1 MIPPTSSSPL
11 SRGRS
16 RRGSVLIIVMWTCLG
31 LVALTLYFA
40 NSMSSELRAA
50 DNRVTEVESRQAVA
64 GGIRYAGYVL
74 ANFAANGAVPNLA
87 DYKSEALPVGE
98 AQFWLIGRDNSQTPT
113 TEPVFGL
120 IDEASKLNLNT
131 ATRAMLTELPGMT
144 PDLVEAIIS
153 WRRVANAQAAGGD
166 PAETGGG
173 SDNVYA
179 RLDPPRLNKGGPFE
193 SVDELRLVDGATLDI
208 LLGEDT
214 NRNGARDA
222 NEDDGDASAPRDNQD
237 GQLLAGLLE
246 YVTVYSRQPNTRAD
260 GTRRVNV
267 TNGNG
272 QNRQQLIQLLLSKN
286 IEQQRV
292 AAIVNNAFG
301 PATAPGGPGGGVF
314 PGGRGGPGG
323 GQGGQPARPDLT
335 SVAEFMVASQ
345 MTAEEFGL
353 IHADITTATGA
364 TQQGLINVNTA
375 SEAVLACIPGIGLDN
390 AATLAAYRVAHPD
403 GLTSFAWL
411 TQVLPPA
418 AIRQAGRYLTDQS
431 YQFTADVA
439 AVGRFGRGYCR
450 EKVIFDTRTGT
461 PRIIY
466 HQDLSASGW
475 ALGAQVRQTFK
486 GTNNSS

>member
-1 MIPPTSSSPL
+1 MTGRVLSPPL
-11 SRGRS
+11 SRIRS
-16 RRGSVLIIVMWTCLG
+16 QRGSVLIIVMWTCLG

-50 DNRVTEVESRQAVA
+50 DNRVTEIEARQAVA
-64 GGIRYAGYVL
+64 GGIRYAGHVL

-87 DYKSEALPVGE
+87 DYKSEALLVGE

-113 TEPVFGL
+113 KEPVFGL

-131 ATRAMLTELPGMT
+131 ATRAMLTELPNMT

-153 WRRVANAQAAGGD
+153 WRRAANAQSTDGV
-166 PAETGGG
+166 PADTGSG

-179 RLDPPRLNKGGPFE
+179 RLEPPRMNKGGVFE

-214 NRNGARDA
+214 NRNGALDA

-237 GQLLAGLLE
+237 GQLMVGILE

-292 AAIVNNAFG
+292 AAIVNTAFG
-301 PATAPGGPGGGVF
+301 PASGPGGPGGGGF
-314 PGGRGGPGG
+314 PGGFGGPGG

-335 SVAEFMVASQ
+335 SVAEFMVVSQ
-345 MTAEEFGL
+345 MTAEEFVL

-375 SEAVLACIPGIGLDN
+375 SEAVLACIPGIGIDN

-403 GLTSFAWL
+403 VLTSFAWL
-411 TQVLPPA
+411 TQVLTPA
-418 AIRQAGRYLTDQS
+418 AIRQAGRYITDQS

-450 EKVIFDTRTGT
+450 EKVIFDTRTST

-466 HQDLSASGW
+466 HQDLSAYGW
-475 ALGAQVRQTFK
+475 ALGSQVRQTLK

>member
-1 MIPPTSSSPL
+1 MTARASSSSSFP
-11 SRGRS
+11 SSFRS

-50 DNRVTEVESRQAVA
+50 DNRVTEIEARQAVA
-64 GGIRYAGYVL
+64 GGIRYAGYIL
-74 ANFAANGAVPNLA
+74 ANFATNGAVPNVA

-98 AQFWLIGRDNSQTPT
+98 AQFWMIGRDNSQTPT
-113 TEPVFGL
+113 SEPVFGL

-131 ATRAMLTELPGMT
+131 ATRAMLTELPTMT
-144 PDLVEAIIS
+144 PELVEAIIS
-153 WRRVANAQAAGGD
+153 WRRATNAQAAGSDTGD
-166 PAETGGG
+166 TGGG
-173 SDNVYA
+173 SESVYA
-179 RLDPPRLNKGGPFE
+179 RLDPPRLNKGGAFE
-193 SVDELRLVDGATLDI
+193 SVDELRLVDGATLDL

-214 NRNGARDA
+214 NRNGALDA
-222 NEDDGDASAPRDNQD
+222 HEDDGELSAPRDNQD
-237 GQLLAGLLE
+237 GQMLLGIFE

-272 QNRQQLIQLLLSKN
+272 QNRQQLIQLLLAKN

-292 AAIVNNAFG
+292 ATIVNSAFG
-301 PATAPGGPGGGVF
+301 AATPPGGPGGGF
-314 PGGRGGPGG
+314 PGG
-323 GQGGQPARPDLT
+323 QPPRPDLT

-345 MTAEEFGL
+345 MTAEEFVL

-364 TQQGLINVNTA
+364 TQPGLINVNTA
-375 SEAVLACIPGIGLDN
+375 SEAVLACIPGIGLAN
-390 AATLAAYRVAHPD
+390 ASTLAAYRVTHPD
-403 GLTSFAWL
+403 VLTSFAWL

-418 AIRQAGRYLTDQS
+418 AIRQAGRYITDQS
-431 YQFTADVA
+431 YQFTADIA

-466 HQDLSASGW
+466 HQDLSAYGW
-475 ALGAQVRQTFK
+475 ALGSQVRQTLK
-486 GTNNSS
+486 GTNNPS

>member
-16 RRGSVLIIVMWTCLG
+16 QRGSVLIIVMWTCLG

-131 ATRAMLTELPGMT
+131 ATRAMLTELPNMT
-144 PDLVEAIIS
+144 PDLVEAIIG
-153 WRRVANAQAAGGD
+153 WRRAANAQAAGGD
-166 PAETGGG
+166 PVETGGG
-173 SDNVYA
+173 SDSVYA

-214 NRNGARDA
+214 NRNGALDA
-222 NEDDGDASAPRDNQD
+222 NEDDSDASAPRDNQD
-237 GQLLAGLLE
+237 GQLLAGILE

-292 AAIVNNAFG
+292 AAIVNSAFG
-301 PATAPGGPGGGVF
+301 PATAPGGPGGG
-314 PGGRGGPGG
+314 P
-323 GQGGQPARPDLT
+323 PARPDLT
-335 SVAEFMVASQ
+335 SVAEFMVVSQ
-345 MTAEEFGL
+345 MTPEEFVL

-403 GLTSFAWL
+403 VLTSFAWL

-466 HQDLSASGW
+466 HQDLSTYGW
-475 ALGAQVRQTFK
+475 ALGSQVRQTLK
-486 GTNNSS
+486 GPNNSS

>member
-11 SRGRS
+11 SRCRS

-98 AQFWLIGRDNSQTPT
+98 AQFWLIGRDASQTPT

-120 IDEASKLNLNT
+120 VDEASKLNLNT
-131 ATRAMLTELPGMT
+131 ATRAMLTELPNMT
-144 PDLVEAIIS
+144 PDLVEAIIG
-153 WRRVANAQAAGGD
+153 WRRAANAQAAGGD

-173 SDNVYA
+173 GDNVYA

-214 NRNGARDA
+214 NRNGALDA

-237 GQLLAGLLE
+237 GQLLAGILE

-286 IEQQRV
+286 IEPQRV
-292 AAIVNNAFG
+292 ATIVNSAFG
-301 PATAPGGPGGGVF
+301 PATAPGGPGGG
-314 PGGRGGPGG
+314 P
-323 GQGGQPARPDLT
+323 PARPDLT

-345 MTAEEFGL
+345 MTAEEFVL

-375 SEAVLACIPGIGLDN
+375 SEAVLACIPGIGLEN

-403 GLTSFAWL
+403 VLTSFAWL

-450 EKVIFDTRTGT
+450 EKVVFDTRTGT

-466 HQDLSASGW
+466 HQDLSAYGW
-475 ALGAQVRQTFK
+475 ALGSQVRQTFK

>member
-1 MIPPTSSSPL
+1 
-11 SRGRS
+11 
-16 RRGSVLIIVMWTCLG
+16 
-31 LVALTLYFA
+31 
-40 NSMSSELRAA
+40 
-50 DNRVTEVESRQAVA
+50 
-64 GGIRYAGYVL
+64 
-74 ANFAANGAVPNLA
+74 
-87 DYKSEALPVGE
+87 
-98 AQFWLIGRDNSQTPT
+98 
-113 TEPVFGL
+113 
-120 IDEASKLNLNT
+120 
-131 ATRAMLTELPGMT
+131 
-144 PDLVEAIIS
+144 
-153 WRRVANAQAAGGD
+153 
-166 PAETGGG
+166 
-173 SDNVYA
+173 
-179 RLDPPRLNKGGPFE
+179 
-193 SVDELRLVDGATLDI
+193 
-208 LLGEDT
+208 
-214 NRNGARDA
+214 
-222 NEDDGDASAPRDNQD
+222 
-237 GQLLAGLLE
+237 
-246 YVTVYSRQPNTRAD
+246 VTVYSRQPNTRAD

-292 AAIVNNAFG
+292 AAIVNSAFG
-301 PATAPGGPGGGVF
+301 PATAPGGPGGG
-314 PGGRGGPGG
+314 P
-323 GQGGQPARPDLT
+323 PARPDLT
-335 SVAEFMVASQ
+335 SVAEFMVVSQ
-345 MTAEEFGL
+345 MTPEEFVL

-403 GLTSFAWL
+403 VLTSFAWL

-466 HQDLSASGW
+466 HQDLSTYGW
-475 ALGAQVRQTFK
+475 ALGSQVRQTLK

>member
-16 RRGSVLIIVMWTCLG
+16 QRGSVLIIVMWTCLG

-131 ATRAMLTELPGMT
+131 ATRAMLTELPNMT
-144 PDLVEAIIS
+144 PDLVEAIIG
-153 WRRVANAQAAGGD
+153 WRRAANAQAAGSD

-173 SDNVYA
+173 SDSVYA
-179 RLDPPRLNKGGPFE
+179 RLDPPRLNKGGAFE

-214 NRNGARDA
+214 NRNGALDA
-222 NEDDGDASAPRDNQD
+222 NEDDSDASAPRDNQD
-237 GQLLAGLLE
+237 GQLLAGILE

-292 AAIVNNAFG
+292 AAIVNSAFG
-301 PATAPGGPGGGVF
+301 PATAPGGPGGG
-314 PGGRGGPGG
+314 P
-323 GQGGQPARPDLT
+323 PARPDLT
-335 SVAEFMVASQ
+335 SVAEFMVVSQ
-345 MTAEEFGL
+345 MTPEEFVL

-403 GLTSFAWL
+403 VLTSFAWL

-450 EKVIFDTRTGT
+450 ERVIFDTRTGT

-466 HQDLSASGW
+466 HQDLSAYGW
-475 ALGAQVRQTFK
+475 ALGSQVRQTLK